1 MSECHY
7 IAAAAR
13 GEPLP
18 HGRVGAR
25 VRVPLSGTPTSA
37 WSRLMC
43 GHLAAALVGHGPVGH
58 LHVDDIVQGAEIVLD
73 GVEDGEAT
81 RLGHAIREAVGAANR
96 ASERMERPVER
107 FNMEQAH
114 ADRVAAELG
123 LRDERPGVVAPAEPG

>member
-1 MSECHY
+1 MSERHF
-7 IAAAAR
+7 IAAPAR

-43 GHLAAALVGHGPVGH
+43 GHLTASLVGHGPVGH
-58 LHVDDIVQGAEIVLD
+58 LHVDDIVQGAEIVMD
-73 GVEDGEAT
+73 GVEDEEAP

-107 FNMEQAH
+107 FNMDQAH
-114 ADRVAAELG
+114 ADRVAAEMR
-123 LRDERPGVVAPAEPG
+123 LRDERPGTVVPAEPS